1 MFKMTKLTDA
11 QLQLA
16 HQIRTGVSTTDDKD
30 EQRRIEIY
38 QELFF
43 NNLEDF
49 CSTTFP
55 VLKSTMGSKKWLGL
69 VRSFFIE
76 HQCETPHFI
85 EISEEFL
92 MYLSQSPEWLDEP
105 WMLELAHYEWVELA
119 SATAMSEPADPVVCD
134 PQKLGEQFGEE
145 LIELEN
151 DSQVLVSL
159 PESTWPLA
167 YNYPV
172 HTISADNKPSEPTP
186 TYIVVYRDLRYEV
199 QFVGTDALTVHLMT
213 FIQQHAQVS
222 YAQCIEFLMSD
233 AIQLEQ
239 GGAQQFVKQMFTEF
253 YHRRAISLSFPI

>member
-1 MFKMTKLTDA
+1 MTKLTEA
-11 QLQLA
+11 QLHLA
-16 HQIRTGVSTTDDKD
+16 QQIRTGVTQSNNKD
-30 EQRRIEIY
+30 EQRRVEIY

-49 CSTTFP
+49 CATTFP
-55 VLKSTMGSKKWLGL
+55 VLKSTMGTKKWLAL

-92 MYLSQSPEWLDEP
+92 TYLAQSPGTLDEP

-119 SATAMSEPADPVVCD
+119 SATAMGDSGEDVVSD
-134 PQKLGEQFGEE
+134 REAVVAEFDQELVAVGQF
-145 LIELEN
+145 
-151 DSQVLVSL
+151 SQYLVSI

-172 HTISADNKPSEPTP
+172 HTISADNKPLEPTP
-186 TYIVVYRDLRYEV
+186 TYIVVYRDPSYEI

-213 FIQQHAQVS
+213 FIQQHNQVS
-222 YAQCIEFLMSD
+222 FTQCIDFLTSD

-239 GGAQQFVKQMFTEF
+239 GGAQQFVQQMFAEF
-253 YHRRAISLSFPI
+253 NQRRAITLTLQI